1 MKQAISEVVRCFEV
15 AWRLRWPFIQSH
27 LVFNIL
33 LAAAFA
39 PLMAAT
45 VHLALTFSGKPALAD
60 FDIAVFLLSP
70 VGFVAGLVIAGMAL
84 VLLTLDVSFMMA
96 VALRDRVGKSHGFL
110 DGVAVVLPRVPAV
123 LGLAVQFSIRL
134 LLMCL
139 PFLAV
144 CGLAFFSWMTEFDI
158 NYYLSFHPPEF
169 VQTVVVCGIALAV
182 MMALVLWRTLGW
194 VLALPL
200 VVFDGLRAG
209 EALRESQS
217 RMAGRRLTFLV
228 RLAIWAAIGAV
239 IGGAVLFVV
248 GAIIQFGLHFVPFGL
263 KGLAAFLLLS
273 TGLWAGLN
281 LVLTSFTTGALA
293 VAFIGFAGWPDAG
306 EKREVPKGVLS
317 GLVMVAAL
325 VTVLGG
331 FGVAELVKVDQDRP
345 VAVIAHR
352 GASAAAPENTMAAVT
367 RAVEDQA
374 DWVEIDV
381 QETADGAVVVVHDSD
396 FMKVAGNPLKIWDA
410 TLEDLKA
417 IDIGSWFDSAFTE
430 ERTATLED
438 VLLAA
443 KDKSGVVIELK
454 YYGHDEDLEQ
464 RVIDIVEATD
474 MVDQVKI
481 MSLKADAVT
490 KMRKLRPDWNVGL
503 LASAS
508 LGNMWDLDVDF
519 LAVNSAT
526 MSRQLVRGSHD
537 AGKEVYVWTVNDPLS
552 MSGMLSF
559 GVDGLI
565 TDEPALARQV
575 LADRKTLSGVER
587 LVLGLAGRI
596 GLDVPHRGDDEVQ

>member
-1 MKQAISEVVRCFEV
+1 MKQAVSEVVRCFRV
-15 AWRLRWPFIQSH
+15 AWHLRVPFVQSH

-39 PLMAAT
+39 PLMAGT
-45 VHLALTFSGKPALAD
+45 VHLALKFSGQPALAD
-60 FDIAVFLLSP
+60 FDIALFLLSP
-70 VGFVAGLVIAGMAL
+70 VGFVAGVLIAGLAL

-96 VALRDRVGKSHGFL
+96 VALRDREGKTHGFL
-110 DGVAVVLPRVPAV
+110 DGVALVLPRAPAV
-123 LGLAVQFSIRL
+123 LGLAVQFCLRL
-134 LLMCL
+134 LAMCL

-144 CGLAFFSWMTEFDI
+144 CGLAFVSWMTDYDI

-169 VQTVVVCGIALAV
+169 VQTVVVCGIALAF
-182 MMALVLWRTLGW
+182 MAALVMWRTLGW

-200 VVFDGLRAG
+200 VVFDNRRAG
-209 EALRESQS
+209 EALRESQA
-217 RMAGRRLTFLV
+217 RMAGRRVEFLG
-228 RLAIWAAIGAV
+228 RLAIWAALGAV
-239 IGGAVLFVV
+239 VGGAALFVV
-248 GAIIQFGLHFVPFGL
+248 GVIIQIGLHFVPFGL

-273 TGLWAGLN
+273 AALWALLN
-281 LVLTSFTTGALA
+281 LILTSLTTGALA
-293 VAFIGFAGWPDAG
+293 VAFMGFADWPNAG
-306 EKREVPKGVLS
+306 QKRELPKAFLGGV
-317 GLVMVAAL
+317 VAVAAV
-325 VTVLGG
+325 VTLLGG
-331 FGVAELVKVDQDRP
+331 FGVAELMKVDQDRP

-352 GASAAAPENTMAAVT
+352 GASGAAPENTMAAVT

-410 TLEDLKA
+410 TLADLDA
-417 IDIGSWFDSAFTE
+417 IDIGSWFEPAFAS
-430 ERTATLED
+430 ERTATLEE
-438 VLLAA
+438 VLLAT

-464 RVIDIVEATD
+464 RVIDIVEAAD

-481 MSLKADAVT
+481 MSLKANAVA
-490 KMRKLRPDWNVGL
+490 KMRELRPNWNVGL

-526 MSRQLVRGSHD
+526 MSRQLVRGSQD
-537 AGKEVYVWTVNDPLS
+537 VGKEVYVWTVNDALS
-552 MSGMLSF
+552 MSGMLSY

-575 LADRKTLSGVER
+575 LADRKTLTGVER

-596 GLDVPHRGDDEVQ
+596 GLDVPHRGEDDVQ

>member
-1 MKQAISEVVRCFEV
+1 MQQVISEVARCFEQ
-15 AWRLRWPFIQSH
+15 AWRLRRPFVQSH
-27 LVFNIL
+27 LAFNIL

-39 PLMAAT
+39 PLMATT
-45 VHLALTFSGKPALAD
+45 VHLALKLSGKPALAD
-60 FDIAVFLLSP
+60 FDIALFLLSP
-70 VGFVAGLVIAGMAL
+70 VGFVAGLLIAGMAL

-96 VALRDRVGKSHGFL
+96 VALRDRQGNSHGLL
-110 DGVAVVLPRVPAV
+110 DGVAMVLPRAPAV
-123 LGLAVQFSIRL
+123 LELAMQFCLRL
-134 LLMCL
+134 LVMCL

-144 CGLAFFSWMTEFDI
+144 CGLAFSRWMTEYDI

-169 VQTVVVCGIALAV
+169 VQTVVVCAV
-182 MMALVLWRTLGW
+182 MLMLMAGLVLWRTLGW

-200 VVFDGLRAG
+200 VVFDGQRAG
-209 EALRESQS
+209 AALRESQARMTGR
-217 RMAGRRLTFLV
+217 RMAFLM
-228 RLAIWAAIGAV
+228 RLAVWGALGAV

-273 TGLWAGLN
+273 VALWAALN
-281 LVLTSFTTGALA
+281 LVLTSLTTGALA
-293 VAFIGFAGWPDAG
+293 VAFMGFAGWPDAG
-306 EKREVPKGVLS
+306 EKSEVPKGLLT
-317 GLVMVAAL
+317 GILAVAAL
-325 VTVLGG
+325 MTALGG
-331 FGVAELVKVDQDRP
+331 VGVAELLKVDQDRP

-352 GASAAAPENTMAAVT
+352 GASGAAPENTMAAVT

-381 QETADGAVVVVHDSD
+381 QETADGAVIVVHDSD
-396 FMKVAGNPLKIWDA
+396 FMKVAGNPVKIWDA
-410 TLEDLKA
+410 TLADVAK
-417 IDIGSWFDSAFTE
+417 IDIGSWFDPAFAA
-430 ERTATLED
+430 ERTATLEE
-438 VLLAA
+438 VLLAT

-464 RVIDIVEATD
+464 RVIDIVEAAD
-474 MVDQVKI
+474 MVGQVKI
-481 MSLKADAVT
+481 MSLKADAVA
-490 KMRKLRPDWNVGL
+490 KMRALRPEWNVGL

-519 LAVNSAT
+519 LAANSAT
-526 MSRQLVRGSHD
+526 MSRQLVRGAQD
-537 AGKEVYVWTVNDPLS
+537 VGKEVYVWTVNDALS
-552 MSGMLSF
+552 MSGMLSY

-596 GLDVPHRGDDEVQ
+596 GLDVPHRGGDEI

>member
-1 MKQAISEVVRCFEV
+1 MTQVMSEMVRCFAI
-15 AWRLRWPFIQSH
+15 AWRLRRPFVQSH
-27 LVFNIL
+27 LAFSLL

-39 PLMAAT
+39 PLMTGT
-45 VHLALTFSGKPALAD
+45 VHLALKFSGKPALAD
-60 FDIAVFLLSP
+60 FDIALFLLSP
-70 VGFVAGLVIAGMAL
+70 VGFVAGVLIAGMAL

-96 VALRDRVGKSHGFL
+96 VALRDQQGKSHGLL
-110 DGVAVVLPRVPAV
+110 DGVAMVLPRAPAV
-123 LGLAVQFSIRL
+123 LGLAVQFCLRL
-134 LLMCL
+134 LVLCL

-144 CGLAFFSWMTEFDI
+144 CGLAFSRWMTEYDI

-169 VQTVVVCGIALAV
+169 VQTVVVCGIAIAL
-182 MMALVLWRTLGW
+182 MAGLVLWRTLGW

-200 VVFDGLRAG
+200 VVFDGQRAG
-209 EALRESQS
+209 AALRESQA
-217 RMAGRRLTFLV
+217 RMVGRRTSFLV
-228 RLAIWAAIGAV
+228 RLAIWGALGAV
-239 IGGAVLFVV
+239 VGGAVLFVV

-273 TGLWAGLN
+273 VGFWAVLN
-281 LVLTSFTTGALA
+281 LVLTSLTTGALA
-293 VAFIGFAGWPDAG
+293 VAFMGFAGWPDGG
-306 EKREVPKGVLS
+306 EKREVPKGLLS
-317 GLVMVAAL
+317 GVVAVAAL
-325 VTVLGG
+325 VAALGG
-331 FGVAELVKVDQDRP
+331 VGIVELLKVDQDRP

-352 GASAAAPENTMAAVT
+352 GASGAAPENTLAAVV

-410 TLEDLKA
+410 SLASLKE
-417 IDIGSWFDSAFTE
+417 IDIGSWFDPAFSS
-430 ERTATLED
+430 ERTATLDE
-438 VLLAA
+438 VLLAT

-454 YYGHDEDLEQ
+454 YYGHDEALEQ
-464 RVIDIVEATD
+464 RVIDIVEAAD

-481 MSLKADAVT
+481 MSLKADAVA
-490 KMRKLRPDWNVGL
+490 KMRRLRPKWNVGL

-526 MSRQLVRGSHD
+526 MSRQLVRGSQD
-537 AGKEVYVWTVNDPLS
+537 AGKEVYVWTVNDALS
-552 MSGMLSF
+552 MSGMLSY

-575 LADRKTLSGVER
+575 LADRKALSGVER

-596 GLDVPHRGDDEVQ
+596 GLDVPHRGDNDVQ